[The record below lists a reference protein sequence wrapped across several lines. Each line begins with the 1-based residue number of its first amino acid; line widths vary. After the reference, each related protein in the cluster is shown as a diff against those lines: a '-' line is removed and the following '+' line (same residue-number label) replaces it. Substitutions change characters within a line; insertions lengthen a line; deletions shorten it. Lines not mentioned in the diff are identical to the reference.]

1 MPTLYRVS
9 TRIDEELM
17 QRLKRVEAALSSRF
31 PREDISVLIRAAIA
45 AGICQLENEVS
56 DLEEQKRLDTR
67 IERITQYLKPRAR
80 VIVGR
85 EVTRADVVR
94 AILERGAEMI
104 EKQYCLD
111 EREVGHVLV
120 EDSSG
125 MGGKQKRRVRRRRAT
140 RTTP

>member
-1 MPTLYRVS
+1 
-9 TRIDEELM
+9 M

-45 AGICQLENEVS
+45 AGVCQLENEVS

-67 IERITQYLKPRAR
+67 IERITQYLKPRAK

-85 EVTRADVVR
+85 DVTRADVVR

-104 EKQYCLD
+104 EKQYGLD
-111 EREVGHVLV
+111 EMDVGHVLV
-120 EDSSG
+120 ESDGSRG
-125 MGGKQKRRVRRRRAT
+125 MGGKQKRRSRRRRPT